1 MRSAAIKIR
10 ADLKTASRLI
20 YGPAAGSR
28 SGLTSRDRRSLS
40 RILTA
45 KFNRYRRGIP
55 PRLGSRERNMTWM
68 QDGESPTFDNAD
80 YMAAMEQVFPSA
92 FTDALREQVP
102 RLTFVLDERGRRA
115 SRN

>member
-1 MRSAAIKIR
+1 
-10 ADLKTASRLI
+10 
-20 YGPAAGSR
+20 
-28 SGLTSRDRRSLS
+28 
-40 RILTA
+40 
-45 KFNRYRRGIP
+45 
-55 PRLGSRERNMTWM
+55 MTWM

-115 SRN
+115 SRNGTEGVFRHCARRLSAVRGRSDEYRWKKDSSDNQPLAKPG